1 MIRKTRLFTPGPT
14 PLLPAAQFAMAAA
27 DIHHRTPEFRAL
39 YTRVLAQLK
48 EFVGTKNDVIILSSG
63 GTGAMEA
70 SVSNLTS
77 PGDRVLVLTA
87 GKFGERWASLV
98 KSFGCHADVVE
109 APYGQTFT
117 IDEVKAAL
125 KLETRAVFVQ
135 ATESS
140 TGVRHDIEGIAKLLK
155 SENSEALLIVDAITG
170 LGTTH
175 LDMDGWGIDVLIGGS
190 QKAVMIPPGLSY
202 LAVSPRAW
210 DRMESTYNP
219 RYYFDLRKERKNAAK
234 GESAYTPSVALIAAL
249 GAALNYIAAQAAT
262 PEKPEGDLAEGRK
275 KLVDNAETCAA
286 MTRAAATALG
296 LKLFAPKGYEAA
308 AATAIVAP
316 EGTDSGTL
324 VKGLKSQFGA
334 IVTDGQGEMKGQLFR
349 IAHIG
354 FFDYM
359 DTIAIIGALEQVIHK
374 TKFPTPQLR
383 LRQRPSRRSKLLR
396 RTAPNRNA
404 QRVLLDCQK
413 SGSACPTPERK
424 LHEINRRLRSSYSSL
439 RSGLRCRSALLLRTC
454 DSIRQEPSNL
464 VCGCVL
470 HPHGLCNFGL
480 AAESKKIQGVSGFF
494 ICSDCIRDLYC
505 SHSGFG
511 TDTLCRRDALAV
523 LLQRRLYRRVST
535 HCANY
540 DRDFNRLSGSNS

>member
-39 YTRVLAQLK
+39 YTRVLSQLK
-48 EFVGTKNDVIILSSG
+48 DFVGTRNDVIILSSS

-77 PGDRVLVLTA
+77 PGDRVLVLSA
-87 GKFGERWASLV
+87 GKFGERWAALV
-98 KSFGCHADVVE
+98 KNFGCHADIIE
-109 APYGQTFT
+109 KPYGQTFSL
-117 IDEVKAAL
+117 DEIKAAL

-155 SENSEALLIVDAITG
+155 SEDSEALLIVDGITG

-175 LDMDGWGIDVLIGGS
+175 LDMDAWGIDILIGGS
-190 QKAVMIPPGLSY
+190 QKAVMMPPGLSY
-202 LAVSPRAW
+202 LAVSDRAW

-234 GESAYTPSVALIAAL
+234 GESAYTPPVALIAAL
-249 GAALNYIAAQAAT
+249 GAALDYIAGQAAT
-262 PEKPEGDLAEGRK
+262 QENPKGDLAEGRE

-296 LKLFAPKGYEAA
+296 FKLFAPKGHEAA
-308 AATAIVAP
+308 AATAILAP

-324 VKGLKSQFGA
+324 VKGLKSQFAA

-359 DTIAIIGALEQVIHK
+359 DTIAILGALEQVIQK
-374 TKFPTPQLR
+374 N
-383 LRQRPSRRSKLLR
+383 KLPL
-396 RTAPNRNA
+396 PNFEFGKGLIAA
-404 QRVLLDCQK
+404 Q
-413 SGSACPTPERK
+413 E
-424 LHEINRRLRSSYSSL
+424 
-439 RSGLRCRSALLLRTC
+439 
-454 DSIRQEPSNL
+454 
-464 VCGCVL
+464 
-470 HPHGLCNFGL
+470 
-480 AAESKKIQGVSGFF
+480 FF
-494 ICSDCIRDLYC
+494 
-505 SHSGFG
+505 
-511 TDTLCRRDALAV
+511 
-523 LLQRRLYRRVST
+523 
-535 HCANY
+535 ANHAK
-540 DRDFNRLSGSNS
+540 